1 MVEHR
6 TCNAGV
12 ASSTLASGSRTSQR
26 ETKAPGLILVS
37 SPTEQFAKNTVVK
50 GEPFFNLDYARLY
63 TALFIDRDVLK
74 VDAPGGHIAI

>member
-1 MVEHR
+1 
-6 TCNAGV
+6 
-12 ASSTLASGSRTSQR
+12 
-26 ETKAPGLILVS
+26 LILVS